1 MRNELVKVRLF
12 QLFILRICR
21 PQVVGFGVNQS
32 DWPNVALQSILCG
45 LKGTLMRS
53 FPLSGH
59 WVADVCRELRTGK
72 DG

>member
-32 DWPNVALQSILCG
+32 DQPNVALQPILCG
-45 LKGTLMRS
+45 LKGMLMRS

-59 WVADVCRELRTGK
+59 WVADVCRAPRTGK